1 MTRSHKLRFTP
12 THLLTYSPTP
22 TPTFVHLC
30 AGAARLGDGEQGAR
44 GGGSISSS
52 LSSTSTYTP
61 TLTKH
66 VASPPPVLP
75 ACSSHLS
82 FPFQYV
88 NGGGREG
95 YLPVDIASL
104 MAWHRLDP
112 PSCQPMSG
120 KSVIFHS
127 KQVRRKKK
135 EKTIMS
141 ILVPWYTLYFIHT
154 QHFNTAHLARHL
166 TLHCAHYTL

>member
-12 THLLTYSPTP
+12 AHLHTYTYTYVRSSLCGRSEAWGRRAGSAGRGGRSPPRCRPLAPTHL
-22 TPTFVHLC
+22 
-30 AGAARLGDGEQGAR
+30 
-44 GGGSISSS
+44 
-52 LSSTSTYTP
+52 
-61 TLTKH
+61 LTKH

-154 QHFNTAHLARHL
+154 QHL
-166 TLHCAHYTL
+166 

>member
-12 THLLTYSPTP
+12 THLHTYTYTYVRSS
-22 TPTFVHLC
+22 LC
-30 AGAARLGDGEQGAR
+30 GRSEAWGRRAGSA

-61 TLTKH
+61 THQTRCI
-66 VASPPPVLP
+66 PP

-154 QHFNTAHLARHL
+154 QHL
-166 TLHCAHYTL
+166 